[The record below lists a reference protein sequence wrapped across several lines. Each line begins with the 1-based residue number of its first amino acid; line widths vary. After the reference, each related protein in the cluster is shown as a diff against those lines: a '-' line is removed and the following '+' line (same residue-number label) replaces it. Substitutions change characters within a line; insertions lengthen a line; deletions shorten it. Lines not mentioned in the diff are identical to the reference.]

1 MAEKYSRQIVFESIS
16 NFRDL
21 GGYSTRKG
29 DTVAWRRLFRSGDLR
44 HMTQGDFKKLKEK
57 IRLATVID
65 LRSAREIERQG
76 IGLLSEAAIRYHSV
90 PFIAGANLAED
101 ERLFRQCRNMGE
113 FYLHIVRHKDFGSQ
127 IVAALEVIAEPKN
140 QPLIFHCAIGKDRTG
155 ILAAI
160 LLSVLGVADE
170 DIISDYSLS
179 APYIEALRKQ
189 INSDPKMEKVANPLP
204 GYFWEATPDSMAL
217 FLTTLRKEYGS
228 ISGYL
233 ESVDM
238 EPSLIERLEKALL
251 T

>member
-1 MAEKYSRQIVFESIS
+1 MAKQYSRQITFDSIP

-21 GGYSTRKG
+21 GGYSTRGG

-44 HMTQGDFKKLKEK
+44 HMTPGDFKKLKEE

-76 IGLLSEAAIRYHSV
+76 IGLLSKAAIRYHSV

-127 IVAALEVIAEPKN
+127 IVAALEVIAEPEN
-140 QPLIFHCAIGKDRTG
+140 HPLIFYCAVGKDRTG
-155 ILAAI
+155 MLASI

-217 FLTTLRKEYGS
+217 FLAEIRREYGS
-228 ISGYL
+228 VEDYL
-233 ESVDM
+233 KAQGA
-238 EPSLIERLEKALL
+238 EPSLTHRLEKALL